1 MKPSLAF
8 RCIEIENAAA
18 ITQAYPAIVTAEYQ
32 YDAWGV
38 SIENQM
44 MATPTMPNPVLTLFV
59 KFAATNRY
67 KYNDKEYIS
76 DYKLYDYGARH
87 YDAVLG
93 RWWVVDPLSERHLS
107 ESSFSFSGNNPII
120 NIDPDG
126 QDWFRHDDTG
136 ALIWRDSQAGN
147 ISVNDQTFNN
157 VGVRYAWTSTISD
170 GNGETQTV
178 LNIGAADGTTSLI
191 TPNEYGVVQ
200 FPETGN
206 GFSRYSGNGGGDT
219 YELNG
224 VSGQWGDNWINPST
238 GASLYNT
245 IQQFNR
251 KEPGVM
257 VHYGDI
263 SAYDPSINLGHRTH
277 TQGNSIDIHY
287 MGASG
292 QELTGNKAYS
302 KADICITDCFMSKAE
317 ANGFSKNYTYGSRF
331 THSGDNN
338 HSVHKN
344 HLHIGRPNRRR

>member
-1 MKPSLAF
+1 MKNHLLSLILLLGGSAATYSQTQTDYTPNA
-8 RCIEIENAAA
+8 IPPAPNAASLGKFGD
-18 ITQAYPAIVTAEYQ
+18 I
-32 YDAWGV
+32 
-38 SIENQM
+38 
-44 MATPTMPNPVLTLFV
+44 PVG
-59 KFAATNRY
+59 Y
-67 KYNDKEYIS
+67 Y
-76 DYKLYDYGARH
+76 
-87 YDAVLG
+87 
-93 RWWVVDPLSERHLS
+93 
-107 ESSFSFSGNNPII
+107 
-120 NIDPDG
+120 
-126 QDWFRHDDTG
+126 TG
-136 ALIWRDSQAGN
+136 L
-147 ISVNDQTFNN
+147 VNT
-157 VGVRYAWTSTISD
+157 
-170 GNGETQTV
+170 
-178 LNIGAADGTTSLI
+178 
-191 TPNEYGVVQ
+191 NEYGVVQ

-277 TQGNSIDIHY
+277 TQGNAIDIHY